1 MQLLNLHNIIE
12 QKQWIDKIR
21 ACDWSAAK
29 FLANLLEQDKFH
41 EVLGEGNLFLM
52 VEEENVVAFCTL
64 TRKDCIDDDS
74 LFPWIGFVFTSQEYR
89 GQRYSGVVID
99 YACNKAKEQGFDTV
113 YLATDHI
120 GLYEKYGFSYIESRM
135 DVYNEMSRIYCRKL
149 IANKRKKEY
158 YEHKR
163 DVTGGHPGVRRYSV
177 QRI

>member
-99 YACNKAKEQGFDTV
+99 YACSKAKEQGFDTV

-149 IANKRKKEY
+149 IAN
-158 YEHKR
+158 
-163 DVTGGHPGVRRYSV
+163 
-177 QRI
+177 

>member
-99 YACNKAKEQGFDTV
+99 YACNKAKEQGFDKV

-149 IANKRKKEY
+149 YGLE
-158 YEHKR
+158 
-163 DVTGGHPGVRRYSV
+163 G
-177 QRI
+177 

>member
-29 FLANLLEQDKFH
+29 YLANLLEQDKFH

-120 GLYEKYGFSYIESRM
+120 GLYEKYCFSYIESRM
-135 DVYNEMSRIYCRKL
+135 DVYNEMGRIYCRKL
-149 IANKRKKEY
+149 
-158 YEHKR
+158 
-163 DVTGGHPGVRRYSV
+163 
-177 QRI
+177 

>member
-1 MQLLNLHNIIE
+1 MQLLNLHNIIG

-89 GQRYSGVVID
+89 GQRYSGVVMD

-135 DVYNEMSRIYCRKL
+135 DVYNEMSRIYCREL
-149 IANKRKKEY
+149 
-158 YEHKR
+158 
-163 DVTGGHPGVRRYSV
+163 
-177 QRI
+177 

>member
-52 VEEENVVAFCTL
+52 VEEENVVAFCTM

-135 DVYNEMSRIYCRKL
+135 DVYNEMSRIYCREL
-149 IANKRKKEY
+149 
-158 YEHKR
+158 
-163 DVTGGHPGVRRYSV
+163 
-177 QRI
+177 

>member
-135 DVYNEMSRIYCRKL
+135 DVYNEMNRIYCRKL
-149 IANKRKKEY
+149 IAN
-158 YEHKR
+158 
-163 DVTGGHPGVRRYSV
+163 
-177 QRI
+177 

>member
-41 EVLGEGNLFLM
+41 EV
-52 VEEENVVAFCTL
+52 
-64 TRKDCIDDDS
+64 
-74 LFPWIGFVFTSQEYR
+74 YR
-89 GQRYSGVVID
+89 GHRYSGVVID

-158 YEHKR
+158 YEH
-163 DVTGGHPGVRRYSV
+163 
-177 QRI
+177 

>member
-135 DVYNEMSRIYCRKL
+135 DGYNEMSRIYCRKL
-149 IANKRKKEY
+149 YGLE
-158 YEHKR
+158 
-163 DVTGGHPGVRRYSV
+163 G
-177 QRI
+177 

>member
-74 LFPWIGFVFTSQEYR
+74 LFPWIGFVFTSKEYR

-149 IANKRKKEY
+149 YGLE
-158 YEHKR
+158 
-163 DVTGGHPGVRRYSV
+163 G
-177 QRI
+177 

>member
-1 MQLLNLHNIIE
+1 MQLLNLDNIIE

-149 IANKRKKEY
+149 YGLE
-158 YEHKR
+158 
-163 DVTGGHPGVRRYSV
+163 G
-177 QRI
+177 

>member
-1 MQLLNLHNIIE
+1 MQMLELHNIIE

-21 ACDWSAAK
+21 VCDWSAAK

-149 IANKRKKEY
+149 YGLE
-158 YEHKR
+158 
-163 DVTGGHPGVRRYSV
+163 G
-177 QRI
+177 

>member
-1 MQLLNLHNIIE
+1 MQILELHNDSE
-12 QKQWIDKIR
+12 QKQWIDKIH

-29 FLANLLEQDKFH
+29 FLAKLLEQDKFH

-149 IANKRKKEY
+149 YGLE
-158 YEHKR
+158 
-163 DVTGGHPGVRRYSV
+163 G
-177 QRI
+177 